1 MCDIPNVE
9 MTFYEGMKPDV
20 VRYRNLDDDA
30 IIGLPNE

>member
-9 MTFYEGMKPDV
+9 MNFYEGMNPDV